1 MLVRWLAVTTRAV
14 IYCPAFS
21 RAQCLPQ
28 RVPHP
33 TWSPSVAA
41 RHQSK
46 AASLGE
52 RPKVQLRDYQEEC
65 IKSVLKHLELGHRRL
80 GVSLATGSG
89 KTVIF
94 SHLID
99 RIKPPTPSATQTLIL
114 AHRRELVEQAARHC
128 ENTYPEKQVDIEM
141 GDRHASGYA
150 DITVASVQSIMS
162 GDRISKFE
170 PSHFKLVLVDEA
182 HHVVAQRY
190 LDALAHFGLDKK
202 NEDLSSEPQSHAA
215 LVGVSA
221 TLSRHDGIALGAA
234 IDHIVYHKDYL
245 DMIDANWL
253 SNATFTTVRSGAD
266 LSKVRSLGKT
276 GDFQLGDLSRAVN
289 NDEVNRVTVQAWME
303 KAKGRKSTLVF
314 CTDLAHV
321 TSLTRTFRS
330 SGKDARFITGSTSKH
345 VRGERL
351 DEFKRGVFPVL
362 LNCGV
367 FTEGTD
373 IPNIDCILLA
383 RPTKS
388 RNLLVQM
395 IGRGLRLHPGK
406 TDCHVIDMVASLET
420 GIVTTPTLFGLD
432 PSTLVQDADAKQM
445 ETVKE
450 KQQNERIR
458 EENADQPLLPPTSS
472 GRATTMSFTHYDSIS
487 DLIED
492 TSGERFIRAMSKL
505 AWVQVDVG
513 RVVLSN
519 SDGAYVRID
528 GPGSAY
534 TVMDEDADKFAV
546 TFVGRIP
553 PWQEAGSKAPF
564 AKARQIAS
572 AETLEDAVHAAD
584 TFAVEKFSYSYLK
597 ANAGWRGSPATEAQ
611 VAFLNKM
618 RSDAEKLQLGKV
630 SKGMATDMIVKLKFG
645 AKGRL
650 GRIKVERRK
659 EERSA
664 EKRRAFAEMKERET
678 VRVGPVSS

>member
-1 MLVRWLAVTTRAV
+1 MLATCLLEARSRLGCSPPPPLPWRMPRARQW
-14 IYCPAFS
+14 I
-21 RAQCLPQ
+21 
-28 RVPHP
+28 
-33 TWSPSVAA
+33 
-41 RHQSK
+41 RHQTTIS
-46 AASLGE
+46 SPVE
-52 RPKVQLRDYQEEC
+52 RQRIQLRDYQEEC
-65 IKSVLKHLELGHRRL
+65 IKAVLKHLELGHRRL

-99 RIKPPTPSATQTLIL
+99 RIVPPTPEATQTLIL

-128 ENTYPEKQVDIEM
+128 ENTYPDKQIDLEM
-141 GDRHASGYA
+141 GDKHASGHA

-162 GDRISKFE
+162 GDRIAKFD
-170 PSHFKLVLVDEA
+170 PARYKLVLVDEA

-190 LDALAHFGLDKK
+190 LDCLSHFGLDKK
-202 NEDLSSEPQSHAA
+202 IEEVGTGAPSATA

-221 TLSRHDGIALGAA
+221 TLSRHDGVALGAA

-276 GDFQLGDLSRAVN
+276 GDFQVGDLSRAVN
-289 NDEVNRVTVQAWME
+289 NDEVNQVTAQAWLE

-321 TSLTRTFRS
+321 TSLTQMFRS
-330 SGKDARFITGSTSKH
+330 FGVDARFITGSTSKH
-345 VRGERL
+345 LRGERL
-351 DEFKRGVFPVL
+351 NEFKRGEFPVL

-373 IPNIDCILLA
+373 IPNIDCVLLA

-406 TDCHVIDMVASLET
+406 SGCHVIDMVASLET

-432 PSTLVQDADAKQM
+432 PATLVQDADAKEM
-445 ETVKE
+445 ESVKE
-450 KQQNERIR
+450 KQKNERIR
-458 EENADQPLLPPTSS
+458 EDSVEQPLNYRPAL
-472 GRATTMSFTHYDSIS
+472 GGDTTMSFTHYDSIS

-505 AWVQVDVG
+505 AWVQVDAG
-513 RVVLSN
+513 RYVLSN
-519 SDGAYVRID
+519 NDGAYVRID
-528 GPGSAY
+528 GPGSSY
-534 TVMDEDADKFAV
+534 TAMDDQADKFVV
-546 TFVGRIP
+546 TFVGRLP
-553 PWQEAGSKAPF
+553 PWQDGTAKAPF
-564 AKARQIAS
+564 AKARQIAI

-584 TFAVEKFSYSYLK
+584 TFAVEKFSYGYLT
-597 ANAGWRGSPATEAQ
+597 ARATWRSSPATEAQ
-611 VAFLNKM
+611 VGFLNKT
-618 RSDAEKLQLGKV
+618 RSEKEKLKLGKV
-630 SKGMATDMIVKLKFG
+630 TKGMATDMIVKLKFG

-650 GRIKVERRK
+650 GRLQVERRK
-659 EERSA
+659 EERHA
-664 EKRRAFAEMKERET
+664 DRKRAFETMKERET
-678 VRVGPVSS
+678 VRVGPVAS

>member
-1 MLVRWLAVTTRAV
+1 MFARWIVHHTRVSRRINSYTLPSAHPPFGHV
-14 IYCPAFS
+14 PYAAPRHHFS
-21 RAQCLPQ
+21 S
-28 RVPHP
+28 
-33 TWSPSVAA
+33 SPVE
-41 RHQSK
+41 RH
-46 AASLGE
+46 
-52 RPKVQLRDYQEEC
+52 RVQLRDYQEEC
-65 IKSVLKHLELGHRRL
+65 IKAVLKHLALGHKRL

-99 RIKPPTPSATQTLIL
+99 RISPPTPEATQTLIL

-128 ENTYPEKQVDIEM
+128 ENTYPDKRIDIEM
-141 GDRHASGYA
+141 GDRHASGHA

-162 GDRISKFE
+162 GDRIDKFD
-170 PSHFKLVLVDEA
+170 PSRYKLVLVDEA

-190 LDALAHFGLDKK
+190 LDALAHFGLEKK
-202 NEDLSSEPQSHAA
+202 TDEQVTASPTA

-276 GDFQLGDLSRAVN
+276 GDFQIGDLSRAVN
-289 NDEVNRVTVQAWME
+289 NDEVNRSTVQAWME

-321 TSLTRTFRS
+321 TSLTRMFRS
-330 SGKDARFITGSTSKH
+330 FGVDARFITGSTVKH
-345 VRGERL
+345 VRSERL
-351 DEFKRGVFPVL
+351 DEFKRGEYPVL

-373 IPNIDCILLA
+373 IPNIDCVLLA

-406 TDCHVIDMVASLET
+406 KDCHVIDMVASLET

-432 PSTLVQDADAKQM
+432 PATLVDDADAKEM
-445 ETVKE
+445 ESVKE
-450 KQQNERIR
+450 KQKNERMR
-458 EENADQPLLPPTSS
+458 EESAEQPLSHEVMA
-472 GRATTMSFTHYDSIS
+472 GRGSTMSFTDYDSIS

-505 AWVQVDVG
+505 AWVQVDAG
-513 RVVLSN
+513 RYILSN
-519 SDGAYVRID
+519 SDGAYLRID
-528 GPGSAY
+528 GPGSSY
-534 TVMDEDADKFAV
+534 TAMDEDAIKFVV
-546 TFVGRIP
+546 TFVGRVP
-553 PWQEAGSKAPF
+553 VWQETSSKMPF
-564 AKARQIAS
+564 AKARQIATS
-572 AETLEDAVHAAD
+572 ETLEDAVHAAD
-584 TFAVEKFSYSYLK
+584 TFAVEKFGFHYLR
-597 ANAGWRGSPATEAQ
+597 ANAGFRGSPATEAQ

-618 RSDAEKLQLGKV
+618 RGDGEKLEVGKV
-630 SKGMATDMIVKLKFG
+630 SKGKANDMIVKLKFG

-650 GRIKVERRK
+650 GRIKVEKRK
-659 EERSA
+659 EERNA
-664 EKRRAFAEMKERET
+664 EKKRVLAMMKERET
-678 VRVGPVSS
+678 VRVGPVAA